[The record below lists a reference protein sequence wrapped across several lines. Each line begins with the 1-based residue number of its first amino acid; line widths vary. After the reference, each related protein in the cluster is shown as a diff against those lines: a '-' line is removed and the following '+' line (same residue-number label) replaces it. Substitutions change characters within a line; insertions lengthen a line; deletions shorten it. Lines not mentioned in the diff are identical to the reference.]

1 LSDGRSED
9 IFREKDTFKQTKAV
23 SYGKPRF
30 FFLYFC
36 VPPKHHSGDIQLKA
50 FAILDII
57 PFDWLK
63 HVASTAIHFYIIPTT
78 TEREKNNRLT
88 HTVMIISKKKYYLRF
103 LIFEISKYSKTSITI

>member
-1 LSDGRSED
+1 MGNY
-9 IFREKDTFKQTKAV
+9 V
-23 SYGKPRF
+23 

-63 HVASTAIHFYIIPTT
+63 HVASTAIHFNIIPTT
-78 TEREKNNRLT
+78 TEHEK
-88 HTVMIISKKKYYLRF
+88 K
-103 LIFEISKYSKTSITI
+103 